1 MKMDVI
7 LKADG
12 LSGSKERLDFF
23 KVVHIQLAST
33 LTSTSELRF
42 GFGLMTFKPHFRL
55 ILGNGLILALIVKME
70 KEIDILVLRDGP
82 MRLF

>member
-1 MKMDVI
+1 MVYLAVKNSLI
-7 LKADG
+7 FKA
-12 LSGSKERLDFF
+12 
-23 KVVHIQLAST
+23 VHIQLAST

-42 GFGLMTFKPHFRL
+42 GFGLMTFKPHFSL

>member
-1 MKMDVI
+1 MDDI
-7 LKADG
+7 LKANG
-12 LSGSKERLDFF
+12 LSGSIEQLDFF
-23 KVVHIQLAST
+23 KAVHIQLAST